1 MNMELAQSLTWIR
14 FDREKLYASV
24 RDKIREKTLRKTK
37 RQIYR
42 YEGTARIKDRD
53 SGDNFENGFTL

>member
-1 MNMELAQSLTWIR
+1 MELAQSLTWIR

-24 RDKIREKTLRKTK
+24 RDKIREKTLTETK
-37 RQIYR
+37 RQRYR

-53 SGDNFENGFTL
+53 SDNNFENGFTL

>member
-1 MNMELAQSLTWIR
+1 MELAQSLTWIR

-24 RDKIREKTLRKTK
+24 REKIREKTLTETK

>member
-1 MNMELAQSLTWIR
+1 MELAQSLTWIR
-14 FDREKLYASV
+14 FDRQKLYAPL
-24 RDKIREKTLRKTK
+24 RDKVRNKTLTETK

-53 SGDNFENGFTL
+53 SADNFENGFTL

>member
-1 MNMELAQSLTWIR
+1 MELAQSLTRIR
-14 FDREKLYASV
+14 FDRQKLYASL
-24 RDKIREKTLRKTK
+24 RDKIREKTLMETK

-53 SGDNFENGFTL
+53 SDDKFENGFTL

>member
-1 MNMELAQSLTWIR
+1 MELAQSLTWIR

-24 RDKIREKTLRKTK
+24 RDKVREKTLRETK

-53 SGDNFENGFTL
+53 SDDNFENSFTL